1 MSPSDSR
8 LRRLATAATVATG
21 LALIG
26 ASAGG
31 VVALES
37 DLRAA
42 THSVAPARLAEE
54 ATPPGSQWRCRRA
67 HPPARYSPE
76 I

>member
-21 LALIG
+21 LALLG

-31 VVALES
+31 VMALES

-42 THSVAPARLAEE
+42 THSVVPTRLAEE
-54 ATPPGSQWRCRRA
+54 AAPGAQWRCRRA